1 VAVQLGTELQKRG
14 EEEREQHATLR
25 EAQAYLAKA
34 RERSGKKAEEVGK
47 LRGRL
52 EQLKR
57 SISEVGGEEAE
68 GLAEILVLDERA
80 AKDGGFGYDL
90 LARPPAAA
98 PTQVERGT
106 ALAEQE
112 VWFAQGGGG
121 AAGQAFEASGEQ
133 APEEQVTELKHQVER
148 LEALQKRLA
157 GAEAAEGEPVPAAVL
172 AADEDADVERRIVE
186 RTKALKA
193 QARQAAG
200 LARAGRLA
208 EAERLMQ
215 EVSKDVEVTARA
227 AASLGKARLP
237 EKPAPVTHALPGVP
251 TARLVGE
258 TEAILGDI
266 QAVQDVGRFEWRADV
281 RDRLALAERRMHR
294 AATPDE
300 LNAAFQPIAQ
310 AERLLEV
317 RGALEADETKR
328 LRDEIGALR
337 SEIGRRQKEVAK
349 APGAPDLAG
358 PAPGDS
364 QGRRVDRLWGRARDL
379 QRQKKFHDAVTVLDD
394 ILALEPEN
402 KRARLW
408 KDDLS
413 RLASR
418 GRPTAEPVAPPAP
431 SAIQRPESRASK
443 ELVKFKSEYFKAVEA
458 LGEEKGRRETVEL
471 NVEDITD
478 KEANGRELAGFI
490 ARNYSWALRPDD
502 SGTTVV
508 TGADGG
514 YGAVAAAGPAI
525 LPQPLAGAEPGVIFS
540 GGNLRVMNDPVVA
553 GQVQAVLDRLR
564 ANVGQRVR
572 VGSRN
577 IFIGSQ
583 TARAAGIDWVE
594 GTGAVRYAVVNEGQL
609 LGLLDVEQR
618 DAAAPP
624 PSAPREYYQDA
635 VVGTQALLAN
645 SGVLDVTRAGDD
657 ANGLSYNGNDIQVAH
672 EDYLLVDNGSYL
684 TAVKSG
690 RMLHWSAEVEE
701 VRFPGVP
708 AAVVVPAVGYT
719 VKFEKRLLDPEDPVE
734 LATQYTWEGE
744 ER

>member
-1 VAVQLGTELQKRG
+1 
-14 EEEREQHATLR
+14 
-25 EAQAYLAKA
+25 
-34 RERSGKKAEEVGK
+34 
-47 LRGRL
+47 
-52 EQLKR
+52 
-57 SISEVGGEEAE
+57 
-68 GLAEILVLDERA
+68 
-80 AKDGGFGYDL
+80 
-90 LARPPAAA
+90 
-98 PTQVERGT
+98 
-106 ALAEQE
+106 
-112 VWFAQGGGG
+112 
-121 AAGQAFEASGEQ
+121 
-133 APEEQVTELKHQVER
+133 
-148 LEALQKRLA
+148 
-157 GAEAAEGEPVPAAVL
+157 
-172 AADEDADVERRIVE
+172 
-186 RTKALKA
+186 
-193 QARQAAG
+193 
-200 LARAGRLA
+200 
-208 EAERLMQ
+208 
-215 EVSKDVEVTARA
+215 
-227 AASLGKARLP
+227 
-237 EKPAPVTHALPGVP
+237 
-251 TARLVGE
+251 
-258 TEAILGDI
+258 
-266 QAVQDVGRFEWRADV
+266 
-281 RDRLALAERRMHR
+281 
-294 AATPDE
+294 
-300 LNAAFQPIAQ
+300 
-310 AERLLEV
+310 
-317 RGALEADETKR
+317 
-328 LRDEIGALR
+328 
-337 SEIGRRQKEVAK
+337 
-349 APGAPDLAG
+349 
-358 PAPGDS
+358 
-364 QGRRVDRLWGRARDL
+364 
-379 QRQKKFHDAVTVLDD
+379 
-394 ILALEPEN
+394 
-402 KRARLW
+402 
-408 KDDLS
+408 
-413 RLASR
+413 
-418 GRPTAEPVAPPAP
+418 VAPPAP

-508 TGADGG
+508 TGTDGG
-514 YGAVAAAGPAI
+514 YGAVTAAGPAM
-525 LPQPLAGAEPGVIFS
+525 LPQPPAGAEPGVIFS

-645 SGVLDVTRAGDD
+645 SGALDVTRAGDD
-657 ANGLSYNGNDIQVAH
+657 ANTLSYNDNDIQVAH

-708 AAVVVPAVGYT
+708 AAVVVPAGGYT